1 MMHTCSMCW
10 FTKPFHPNIQYE
22 YLILGANNS
31 RSKNTASGGYSNV
44 FIFPMYSGKNIATEH
59 LYGWLSCDINAR
71 CVQNPL
77 SLYFTGWSDKN
88 SHIHNNPWYSM
99 WIQYNAPIINQPSS
113 INYKINEMNHHLLN
127 DCIQLPSNTYYLFLP
142 WPVSGLDCEL
152 PQTLYIY
159 IHLYTFIYI
168 YIHLYKSVVSSSYLD
183 SPSIREKWAVLW
195 SIFEVLGE
203 SRYFFYIFRFFRPY
217 HGCLVVTNH
226 KREIL
231 ISLGHQNPYGG
242 FFNMGVALHH
252 PFTGRVS
259 SINQRLRGSL
269 MEPIPQNPLSGAS

>member
-1 MMHTCSMCW
+1 MSHPYVTGVYLTNLLKLQHFILWTLTHFLGCTSRYLIQNFSSKTMMHTCSMCW

-159 IHLYTFIYI
+159 IHLYTFI
-168 YIHLYKSVVSSSYLD
+168 
-183 SPSIREKWAVLW
+183 
-195 SIFEVLGE
+195 
-203 SRYFFYIFRFFRPY
+203 
-217 HGCLVVTNH
+217 
-226 KREIL
+226 
-231 ISLGHQNPYGG
+231 
-242 FFNMGVALHH
+242 
-252 PFTGRVS
+252 
-259 SINQRLRGSL
+259 
-269 MEPIPQNPLSGAS
+269 